1 VILKEA
7 FAVLFSIACAKD
19 ASSIVAH
26 LEFLGGSNLWN
37 VSFFARATHD

>member
-1 VILKEA
+1 MVLKEA
-7 FAVLFSIACAKD
+7 FPVLFSIARAKD

-26 LEFLGGSNLWN
+26 LEFLGGSNMWN